1 MSYAIAP
8 EDTIAPEQAAA
19 PEQCRQ
25 QCRQLGV
32 TRVQQMLE
40 RSPPSW
46 REEAERWLEE
56 QALRS
61 ARLTQWGVIGGIALS
76 LLGIVLVVAFLW

>member
-1 MSYAIAP
+1 MSYAFAP
-8 EDTIAPEQAAA
+8 QDAAA
-19 PEQCRQ
+19 PEQCRR

-32 TRVQQMLE
+32 ARVQQMLDQ
-40 RSPPSW
+40 SPPPSW

-61 ARLTQWGVIGGIALS
+61 ARMTQWGVIAGIALS

>member
-8 EDTIAPEQAAA
+8 EDATA

-25 QCRQLGV
+25 QCRELGV
-32 TRVQQMLE
+32 ARVQQLLDQ
-40 RSPPSW
+40 SPPLPW
-46 REEAERWLEE
+46 RGEAERWLEE

-61 ARLTQWGVIGGIALS
+61 ARLTQWGVIAGIALAS
-76 LLGIVLVVAFLW
+76 LGIVLVVAFLW

>member
-8 EDTIAPEQAAA
+8 DDVSV

-25 QCRQLGV
+25 QCRELGV
-32 TRVQQMLE
+32 ARVQQMLGQ
-40 RSPPSW
+40 SPPPSW
-46 REEAERWLEE
+46 RQEAERWLDE

-61 ARLTQWGVIGGIALS
+61 ARLTQWGVIAGIALS

>member
-8 EDTIAPEQAAA
+8 EEAAAPAA

-32 TRVQQMLE
+32 VRVQQMLGQ
-40 RSPPSW
+40 SPPSPW
-46 REEAERWLEE
+46 RQEAERWLEE

-61 ARLTQWGVIGGIALS
+61 AQLTQWGVLAGIALS

>member
-8 EDTIAPEQAAA
+8 EDVTSPK
-19 PEQCRQ
+19 QCRQ
-25 QCRQLGV
+25 QCRELGV
-32 TRVQQMLE
+32 ARVQQMLDQ
-40 RSPPSW
+40 SPPPSW
-46 REEAERWLEE
+46 RQEAERWLEE

-61 ARLTQWGVIGGIALS
+61 ARLTQWGVIAGIALS